1 MKTDADE
8 MGFEATPN
16 APAADNHLSLDNQA
30 LSDKKPVLRYRER
43 DIHIQNVHVNS
54 DQTLVGQVCEISNV
68 CSAQYE
74 GLKLGQTIS
83 FRCQHI
89 QHFA

>member
-8 MGFEATPN
+8 MGFDATPN

-43 DIHIQNVHVNS
+43 DIHIQNVRVTRHW
-54 DQTLVGQVCEISNV
+54 LV
-68 CSAQYE
+68 
-74 GLKLGQTIS
+74 
-83 FRCQHI
+83 RCARFQMCVLPSMK
-89 QHFA
+89 A